1 MEKKDVNKKLDEFID
16 KYGINCDESTLDFMI
31 RMNSSDMIFKQH
43 LNTSKVID
51 CIIIASQIIMLII
64 SIILDIVDID
74 IGFDIFVII
83 YNIIALILVFIN
95 NYVSNHFWNKANEDL
110 SEIFKLLDIY
120 KVRCRLD
127 TIKEIEFKTGL
138 NIENEIE
145 KAKNKEQKQKTNVKR
160 GKRDNGDG
168 RIN

>member
-1 MEKKDVNKKLDEFID
+1 MKKKDVNEKMDEFIE
-16 KYGINCDESTLDFMI
+16 KYGINCDETLLDFAI